1 MKRVLALLG
10 TLVARI
16 LLAVPAL
23 LAFGALA
30 APGGTVS
37 MIVSGL
43 FAAAA
48 LCVLILLRPLWK
60 SAAATL
66 GMFGIVLVW
75 FSCQTPRLDRE
86 WQPDVARAPRV
97 SWNGDVVTI
106 RDVRDFDWT
115 SASAGNP
122 RWTDRTLDA
131 SKLDSVWLALSYWD
145 GNTAICH
152 TMLSFGF
159 TDGQHLA
166 VSVEARKEVGEEYSA
181 WRGFFHQFELLYV
194 IAEERDV
201 FGVRAAHRGEDLRLY
216 ELRLDAPERRRL
228 FDDLLATAHSL
239 GETPEWYGAMRRN
252 CTTTLQSHLDV
263 ALGRAPQFHFDT
275 LLNGDIDEVAWRRGK
290 LTDERPFPEVRAAHR
305 ITDAARAAAGRP
317 DFPRVVRESIRT
329 R

>member
-1 MKRVLALLG
+1 MKRALALLG
-10 TLVARI
+10 TIVARI

-37 MIVSGL
+37 TIVAGL
-43 FAAAA
+43 FAAVA

-66 GMFGIVLVW
+66 GMFGLVLIW

-86 WQPDVARAPRV
+86 WQPDVSRPPRV
-97 SWNGDVVTI
+97 SRNGDLVTI

-122 RWTDRTLDA
+122 RWTERTLDA

-159 TDGQHLA
+159 SDGQHLA

-201 FGVRAAHRGEDLRLY
+201 FGVRAAHRDEDLWLY

-239 GETPEWYGAMRRN
+239 GEKPEWYGALRRN
-252 CTTTLQSHLDV
+252 CTTTLQSHIDV
-263 ALGRAPQFHFDT
+263 AFGRAPTFHFDT
-275 LLNGDIDEVAWRRGK
+275 LLNGDIDEVAWKRGK
-290 LTDERPFPEVRAAHR
+290 LKDERPFAEVRAAHR

-317 DFPRVVRESIRT
+317 DFARLVRESIRA